1 MTGQWIGTISGTNS
15 GLAIFDVDGD
25 RPSVALLQVAD
36 SVQSFSAQANIGT
49 DGASVTGDLHS
60 FFAGPLAAGV
70 RLPTRGKFTGVIN
83 GDSLSGRWET
93 DVATQGGFELER
105 CDVPRSQPADHSMTW
120 SEFREWAF
128 EQRQT
133 PSLLFRGQKDSTRP
147 LTTTFHR
154 TGRRSLSRY
163 GLEDVPNLLRG
174 VEAELDATFDLAN
187 PADFGRLV
195 GLAQHHGYPTPLS
208 DWTESPFV
216 AAFFAFSR
224 LSKLS
229 VDPERR
235 VRVFAFDTK
244 NWPHGKVQ
252 SIGDIG
258 PRFAPLALRLAH
270 NRRAIPQ
277 QSIHMFSNV
286 VDIERFI
293 GHIEREKRAKFLQR
307 VDISVTE
314 RPSAMADLY
323 AMGVTAAA
331 LFPGLDGL
339 CRTLAERAF

>member
-1 MTGQWIGTISGTNS
+1 
-15 GLAIFDVDGD
+15 
-25 RPSVALLQVAD
+25 
-36 SVQSFSAQANIGT
+36 
-49 DGASVTGDLHS
+49 
-60 FFAGPLAAGV
+60 
-70 RLPTRGKFTGVIN
+70 
-83 GDSLSGRWET
+83 
-93 DVATQGGFELER
+93 
-105 CDVPRSQPADHSMTW
+105 
-120 SEFREWAF
+120 
-128 EQRQT
+128 
-133 PSLLFRGQKDSTRP
+133 
-147 LTTTFHR
+147 
-154 TGRRSLSRY
+154 
-163 GLEDVPNLLRG
+163 